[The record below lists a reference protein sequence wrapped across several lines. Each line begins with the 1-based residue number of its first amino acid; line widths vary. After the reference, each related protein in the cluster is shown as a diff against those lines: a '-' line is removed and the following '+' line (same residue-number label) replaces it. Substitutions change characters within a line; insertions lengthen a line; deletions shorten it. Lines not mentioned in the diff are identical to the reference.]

1 LEWKQEIDRVYRE
14 LVKIEQEVEI
24 ARKQGGDGDGNSVGE
39 ECRRHIELIVEMCK
53 DIKGASHHE
62 VRKVFAH
69 AGESLEDELAFIRKN
84 EIRINKQN
92 NEKIMQLGQIT
103 KKKKSLAQELR
114 SLISKVKNIDYE
126 NKELQTEIQTVQ
138 NSFDEKMEDLG
149 GQGQLKR
156 IKENLHELKKDIRES
171 SIQEGLMMERIF
183 NFKKNMDQGK
193 EKNHLYDELDEEQ
206 KQSEFTEADLKI
218 DEKASIRSSIEF
230 DKNTP

>member
-1 LEWKQEIDRVYRE
+1 MAIQSPAFMLQQKKSRKMGGHGAEETKINFFEGQFDMEQEKPEEDQILETKIDPLEWKQEIDRVYRE

-24 ARKQGGDGDGNSVGE
+24 ARKQGGDGDGAGE

-114 SLISKVKNIDYE
+114 SLISQVKNIDYE
-126 NKELQTEIQTVQ
+126 NKELQTEI
-138 NSFDEKMEDLG
+138 
-149 GQGQLKR
+149 
-156 IKENLHELKKDIRES
+156 
-171 SIQEGLMMERIF
+171 
-183 NFKKNMDQGK
+183 
-193 EKNHLYDELDEEQ
+193 
-206 KQSEFTEADLKI
+206 
-218 DEKASIRSSIEF
+218 
-230 DKNTP
+230 